1 MNRCAVIVVLAA
13 VTLEL
18 LAAPNVNAEVGRLFF
33 TPAERAALERARR
46 QVQEVPTVE
55 PEPPP
60 SRTPMVSEL
69 PPEEVL
75 PVITVDGYVK
85 RSGGEATVWVNGE
98 NSYAGAAAAGPIDP
112 RTARI
117 RGQRIAIVPGGAHP
131 PVLLKPG
138 QSYDPR
144 SATTADLYEHPDPAR
159 EITPN

>member
-1 MNRCAVIVVLAA
+1 MNHCAVIAA
-13 VTLEL
+13 IAVVTLEL
-18 LAAPNVNAEVGRLFF
+18 FTAPNVNAEVGRLFF

-46 QVQEVPTVE
+46 QVQEAPTVE
-55 PEPPP
+55 PEPAPSQPP
-60 SRTPMVSEL
+60 IVSEM
-69 PPEEVL
+69 PSQEEL

-98 NSYAGAAAAGPIDP
+98 NSYAGGPADGPIDP
-112 RTARI
+112 RAARI

-144 SATTADLYEHPDPAR
+144 SATTADLYEHPEPAR
-159 EITPN
+159 EISPN